1 MTHTDIKGQIPFPQ
15 GGATDYPEF
24 LPKAKFPLVQATSLF
39 SLSLLCPA
47 TLIPPFLGPSCP
59 SKSLTKSPC
68 CLCFWEP
75 WVNTMAVRIILQ
87 TGPPQRLV
95 DQLKLGKSA
104 GCFQYCSNSS
114 TYNRFSEFCVLM
126 STGPWDVHWGHD
138 YCCYHKTNYFT
149 TNLLTEAARTVY
161 KNMVS
166 TSFLYYFCTIPSSSL
181 SLNTKALREYD
192 EGGLWLPSP

>member
-1 MTHTDIKGQIPFPQ
+1 MTHMRYKRPDPFPQ

-59 SKSLTKSPC
+59 SKSLTKIPMLSLLLRTLSEHNGC
-68 CLCFWEP
+68 ENNTAKLVHHRGWWTNSKAWES
-75 WVNTMAVRIILQ
+75 
-87 TGPPQRLV
+87 GRL
-95 DQLKLGKSA
+95 LP
-104 GCFQYCSNSS
+104 QYCSNSS

-138 YCCYHKTNYFT
+138 YCCYHKTNYFHKQT
-149 TNLLTEAARTVY
+149 CSQKQQEQQKHGFHLIFVLL
-161 KNMVS
+161 
-166 TSFLYYFCTIPSSSL
+166 LYYPLFFTG
-181 SLNTKALREYD
+181 A
-192 EGGLWLPSP
+192 